1 MKTTNSKYLIYALTA
16 GLALC
21 GGANTNI
28 AEAASSTARQTVTI
42 TIPSIRALYVDKE
55 ETIIA
60 IFSNVGAIAN
70 EKLQAFKGGVE
81 IAVSDQIRRQYKKLL
96 PIVDWSRIGWVY
108 QRLDSETKSVKPAWS
123 WEKPAGETDSDL
135 EKAVYKQITKE
146 PGVWPEQIFA
156 RRQGLLNSSLLP
168 APRKAD
174 YAIRLTIYD
183 DDGLTGISVKYL
195 P

>member
-1 MKTTNSKYLIYALTA
+1 MAI
-16 GLALC
+16 C

-42 TIPSIRALYVDKE
+42 TIPSIRAIYVDEE
-55 ETIIA
+55 ETIVA
-60 IFSNVGAIAN
+60 IFSNVPAIAN
-70 EKLQAFKGGVE
+70 EKLQVFKGRVE
-81 IAVSDQIRRQYKKLL
+81 IAVSDQIGHQYKKLL